1 MVETKFTTA
10 KQVLPVAAI
19 FGPNASGKSSILSAV
34 AFLRLAVRRSFS
46 EKRDKPVV
54 PRKYFKLVASG
65 VRETSELE
73 LTFISDDTLFKFGFE
88 CDSKSFVREW
98 LYAYPNNRRQIWYER
113 NGNDLTFGNNL
124 KGPNAIVAGMVR
136 DDVLYLS
143 AASAAN
149 HSQLDSVFNFIQK
162 LKIETDF
169 MVTPFEIEDDMQDQE
184 LDENAVRFLQFLDT
198 GIIGYEKQPVKRS
211 ENQPDEKVLAL
222 MKAVSDL
229 TGQDGDVSLKA
240 KEYDVLFKHEGCE
253 DGFLLRAHEESAG
266 SLRLIKLLNSAFKTL
281 ESGGVLFVD
290 ELDASLHTRASNQV
304 MKLFLS
310 QITNKNGAQL
320 IFTTHDTNLLSDKSL
335 RRDEV
340 WLVEKDRCGQSELYS
355 ASEFSLRY
363 SDDLEKVYLD
373 DRMGA
378 VPPNL
383 EFEWFA

>member
-1 MVETKFTTA
+1 M
-10 KQVLPVAAI
+10 
-19 FGPNASGKSSILSAV
+19 
-34 AFLRLAVRRSFS
+34 
-46 EKRDKPVV
+46 
-54 PRKYFKLVASG
+54 VASG